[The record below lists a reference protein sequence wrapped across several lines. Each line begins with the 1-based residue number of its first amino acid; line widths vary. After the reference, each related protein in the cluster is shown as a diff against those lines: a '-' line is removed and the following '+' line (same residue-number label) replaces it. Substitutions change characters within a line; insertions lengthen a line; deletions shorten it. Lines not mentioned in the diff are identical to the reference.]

1 VGICELCFQGASD
14 EEIAACGVEIDP
26 QGLESQL
33 SDELEESSGV
43 RGETSVAFALVT
55 ASESAPR

>member
-1 VGICELCFQGASD
+1 
-14 EEIAACGVEIDP
+14 VEIDP